1 MAAKYTDKVLATAQ
15 LMTLV
20 QRARAIQG
28 FTIVSELVDGRGGVN
43 FHMSASINFA
53 SWGEKIDLH
62 MFPYNEQQTMVEIKS
77 ECAMPTQLFDMG
89 KNKENVEKILG
100 YILGGIVIQRID
112 KEVPK
117 NNYWGQNKK

>member
-28 FTIVSELVDGRGGVN
+28 FTIVSELADGRGGVN

-89 KNKENVEKILG
+89 KNKENVEKIMG
-100 YILGGIVIQRID
+100 YILGGIVIQRME

-117 NNYWGQNKK
+117 SNYWGQNKK

>member
-20 QRARAIQG
+20 QRAR
-28 FTIVSELVDGRGGVN
+28 N

>member
-1 MAAKYTDKVLATAQ
+1 MAAKYTDTVLATAQ

-28 FTIVSELVDGRGGVN
+28 FTIVSELADGRGGVN

-89 KNKENVEKILG
+89 KNKENVEKIMG
-100 YILGGIVIQRID
+100 YILGGIVIQRMEKD
-112 KEVPK
+112 VPK
-117 NNYWGQNKK
+117 SNYWGQNK